1 LTEESERHGLIYICN
16 RIFSKLLKEDVG
28 FDTPLVVP
36 AIVMRRLRNMK
47 AFVVLDGVNT
57 SKLLENLV
65 GIGRDWLGPSSRVIV
80 TTRDKQVLIS
90 GRVDT
95 IHQVEEM
102 NFHNSFRLFSLN
114 AFHKT
119 FPEESYMELSKRVI
133 GYAKG
138 NPLAL
143 KVLGSYLRFK
153 SEIEWYSAL
162 NKLKEVPNAEIHE
175 VLRLSYDKLD
185 NIDKNI
191 FLVKEP
197 SIVS

>member
-65 GIGRDWLGPSSRVIV
+65 GIGRDRLGPNSRVIV
-80 TTRDKQVLIS
+80 TTRDKQILIS
-90 GRVDT
+90 GGVDT

-102 NFHNSFRLFSLN
+102 NHNSFRLFSLN

>member
-1 LTEESERHGLIYICN
+1 
-16 RIFSKLLKEDVG
+16 
-28 FDTPLVVP
+28 
-36 AIVMRRLRNMK
+36 
-47 AFVVLDGVNT
+47 
-57 SKLLENLV
+57 
-65 GIGRDWLGPSSRVIV
+65 
-80 TTRDKQVLIS
+80 
-90 GRVDT
+90 
-95 IHQVEEM
+95 
-102 NFHNSFRLFSLN
+102 
-114 AFHKT
+114 
-119 FPEESYMELSKRVI
+119 MELSKRVI